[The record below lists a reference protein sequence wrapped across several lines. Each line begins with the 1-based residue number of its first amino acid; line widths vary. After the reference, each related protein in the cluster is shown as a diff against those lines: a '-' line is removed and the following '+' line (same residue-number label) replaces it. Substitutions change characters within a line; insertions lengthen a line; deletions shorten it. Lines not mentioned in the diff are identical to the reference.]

1 MPDRWRWWVLLGLA
15 LALMLW
21 GCATGPMM
29 VDGMSRLIED
39 GSEAYEAEPDLDLL
53 REALPAHIKL
63 AEILQRNDPT
73 HPGVNLLLARLYG
86 AYVLVVL
93 EPRLAAVGRD
103 PSSSTNLSIEAAA
116 LRDRVDR
123 CYRRGAAY
131 AMAVLEGRHR
141 GVGGR
146 LTQIGTRDE
155 ALAALDVD
163 DVPALFWYAFHLGGR
178 VNLNRSNLRILAQG
192 HLVEAAMRRVVAL
205 APGFD
210 HGAAHLFLMVYHAV
224 QPSAMGRPSPEAE
237 AHYRAVHAL
246 PDGAGMAA
254 DVFYAREVLARGT
267 DREAFDNQLNRVLA
281 KGEAGARCLLDRL
294 ALEEAKRL
302 RADPNVFEGEKRTS

>member
-1 MPDRWRWWVLLGLA
+1 MPNRWRWWVFLGLA
-15 LALMLW
+15 HALMLW

-29 VDGMSRLIED
+29 VDGVSMLMED
-39 GSEAYEAEPDLDLL
+39 GSEAFEAEPDLDLL
-53 REALPAHIKL
+53 REALPAHMKL

-73 HPGVNLLLARLYG
+73 HPGINLLLARLYG

-93 EPRLAAVGRD
+93 EPRLAAMGRD
-103 PSSSTNLSIEAAA
+103 PSSSTNLSMETAA

-123 CYRRGAAY
+123 CYRRGAVY

-163 DVPALFWYAFHLGGR
+163 DAPALFWYAFHLGGR
-178 VNLNRSNLRILAQG
+178 VNLNRGNLRILAQG
-192 HLVEAAMRRVVAL
+192 HLAEAAMRRVVAL

-210 HGAAHLFLMVYHAV
+210 HGAAHLFLMVYSAA
-224 QPSAMGRPSPEAE
+224 QPTAMGRRSPEAE
-237 AHYRAVHAL
+237 AHYQAVRAL
-246 PDGAGMAA
+246 PDGACLAA
-254 DVFYAREVLARGT
+254 DVLYAREVLARESN
-267 DREAFDNQLNRVLA
+267 RQAFDNQLDRVLA
-281 KGEAGARCLLDRL
+281 QGEGGARCLLDRL

-302 RADPNVFEGEKRTS
+302 REDPNPLSGEKGTS